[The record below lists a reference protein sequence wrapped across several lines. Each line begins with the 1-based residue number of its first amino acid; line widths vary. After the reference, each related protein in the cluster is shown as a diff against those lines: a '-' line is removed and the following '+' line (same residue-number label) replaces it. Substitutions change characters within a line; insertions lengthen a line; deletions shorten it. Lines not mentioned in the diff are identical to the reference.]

1 LRTLPENNIMVF
13 SKLNPFSTKKIRKI
27 LDINGDGAIGLDDVK
42 AVFSGE
48 KREVQQELTAKEFVE
63 QRAKAAWSKL
73 EPRFVLLSVAVQ
85 KRERTSRHW
94 VRSKLPFGQDR
105 KVNSII
111 EDLTKQFE
119 DQELAM
125 FRTEYAAQVLKV
137 KDLENQLADVKAT
150 MAMQDASAIGKYE
163 RTAEKLTASIEKE
176 TNRRATTLHSFRVR
190 MQSYGVEL
198 CDEEAEVLMSRIDAG
213 DVTRMATIF
222 VVISAITRQFESAKK
237 ESGENL
243 GVTKKYYGI
252 YIGLLELQMQIQSTY
267 LSKVDEQYLPGVA
280 RIAEEAKGLVA
291 ETQLK
296 IKKHK
301 DEHKGQYRQNISAQE
316 FTINVTKI
324 YSTALRAD
332 REKVAQARVLIEK
345 LHDLAQNTLS
355 TVRVSADL
363 SSLIQQ
369 AEGMY
374 QEVMSLHTPVIVPFE
389 NLQLKKEFEA
399 VTSRLKNRG

>member
-1 LRTLPENNIMVF
+1 MVF
-13 SKLNPFSTKKIRKI
+13 SKLNPLSSKKLKKA
-27 LDINGDGAIGLDDVK
+27 LDINGDGSIGLDDVK
-42 AVFSGE
+42 AVFTGE
-48 KREVQQELTAKEFVE
+48 RRDVQEELTAKEFVE

-85 KRERTSRHW
+85 KRERATQHWLRSR
-94 VRSKLPFGQDR
+94 LPFGQDQ
-105 KVNSII
+105 KVYSII
-111 EDLTKQFE
+111 EDLIRQFE

-137 KDLENQLADVKAT
+137 KELDNQLADVKAT
-150 MAMQDASAIGKYE
+150 MAMQDAVAVAVGKYE
-163 RTAEKLTASIEKE
+163 RTVKKLTASIVKE
-176 TNRRATTLHSFRVR
+176 TTKRVATLHSFRVR
-190 MQSYGVEL
+190 MHSYGVEL
-198 CDEEAEVLMSRIDAG
+198 SDEEAEVLMSRIDAG
-213 DVTRMATIF
+213 DVARMSSIF

-237 ESGENL
+237 DSGENL

-267 LSKVDEQYLPGVA
+267 LRKIDKQYLPGVA
-280 RIAEEAKGLVA
+280 RIAEEAKDLVA

-296 IKKHK
+296 MKRHK
-301 DEHKGQYRQNISAQE
+301 DNHKDQYRQNMSAQE

-332 REKVAQARVLIEK
+332 REKVAQARELIEG

-374 QEVMSLHTPVIVPFE
+374 QEVMSLHTPAIVPFE

-399 VTSRLKNRG
+399 VTSRLQNKV